1 MLEMA
6 ILVVFFLLVY
16 IFFRIKG
23 NKYLIATFFA
33 TLVFYSFYVLLYQKT
48 YLASWT
54 YGIAGSDMLA
64 YYKSAQQWY
73 LYGKVPAQASTSVLF
88 NGAGYA
94 LYIFILKFLLFYPNL
109 GYTNVISLNIIN
121 FLVVYLA
128 ALKLYYVTDK
138 NSYLY
143 TLIICNVALYFSSV
157 RILRDPLIFYLISS
171 IYSCAISDK
180 KLTNLTFLMYSVFLF
195 LLRSYTILF
204 IACLFLYKKRMFNTL
219 KVFYVLFFVS
229 FSSNVVRLF
238 LSSLVSE
245 NAFPVL
251 YSGNL
256 WLSAVKFLLSP
267 DIIDSFTKV
276 TLTPN
281 ISTLTYFLLSLWLT
295 YAYLTIAVGA
305 LSNMMDNFYLLNL
318 FLLSSNSLIYGILY
332 SGTNEPRHKLMI
344 LIPTA
349 ILASMSRTTIVKK
362 VKVLDLVSIITILTV
377 LFFRSVL

>member
-1 MLEMA
+1 
-6 ILVVFFLLVY
+6 
-16 IFFRIKG
+16 
-23 NKYLIATFFA
+23 
-33 TLVFYSFYVLLYQKT
+33 
-48 YLASWT
+48 
-54 YGIAGSDMLA
+54 
-64 YYKSAQQWY
+64 
-73 LYGKVPAQASTSVLF
+73 
-88 NGAGYA
+88 
-94 LYIFILKFLLFYPNL
+94 
-109 GYTNVISLNIIN
+109 
-121 FLVVYLA
+121 
-128 ALKLYYVTDK
+128 
-138 NSYLY
+138 
-143 TLIICNVALYFSSV
+143 
-157 RILRDPLIFYLISS
+157 
-171 IYSCAISDK
+171 
-180 KLTNLTFLMYSVFLF
+180 
-195 LLRSYTILF
+195 
-204 IACLFLYKKRMFNTL
+204 
-219 KVFYVLFFVS
+219 
-229 FSSNVVRLF
+229 
-238 LSSLVSE
+238 VSE

-362 VKVLDLVSIITILTV
+362 VKVLDLVSITTILTV
-377 LFFRSVL
+377 LLVRSVL